1 MHKASIHIEVTA
13 EHCHYVRQCQKNL
26 LPKLL
31 FIRNLLLHHKCWWKY
46 EEIKV
51 IICNLLFNIGTSEN
65 DFAKV
70 VTLYTKLARSHQYDC
85 EAVKTFD
92 KLMVRF
98 HHHQMIYS
106 SKISKQGHFFLS
118 LQNYISPSADMF
130 FNDRIYQKLC
140 LILVLQKEF
149 LLWTYGEC
157 VQFFLW
163 PLASLID
170 FYIWFSPFNIMTIHF
185 GNTNFYAKYNRVQ

>member
-70 VTLYTKLARSHQYDC
+70 VTLYTKLAGSHQYDC

-92 KLMVRF
+92 KLMVKF

-157 VQFFLW
+157 VQFFCDL
-163 PLASLID
+163 
-170 FYIWFSPFNIMTIHF
+170 
-185 GNTNFYAKYNRVQ
+185 

>member
-51 IICNLLFNIGTSEN
+51 VICNLLFNIGTSEN

-92 KLMVRF
+92 KLMVKF

-106 SKISKQGHFFLS
+106 SKISKQGNFFLS
-118 LQNYISPSADMF
+118 LQNYIPHLRICFLMIESIKNYVSYWFYKKSSCYELMESVYSF
-130 FNDRIYQKLC
+130 FVTFSFLDWLLY
-140 LILVLQKEF
+140 LVF
-149 LLWTYGEC
+149 T
-157 VQFFLW
+157 F
-163 PLASLID
+163 
-170 FYIWFSPFNIMTIHF
+170 
-185 GNTNFYAKYNRVQ
+185 

>member
-31 FIRNLLLHHKCWWKY
+31 FILLHHKCWWKY

-51 IICNLLFNIGTSEN
+51 VICNLLFNIGTSEN

-92 KLMVRF
+92 NQWWDFTTIKWSIAVKSR
-98 HHHQMIYS
+98 
-106 SKISKQGHFFLS
+106 SKDIFFFLYKTIFPHLRICFLMIESIKNYVS
-118 LQNYISPSADMF
+118 L
-130 FNDRIYQKLC
+130 
-140 LILVLQKEF
+140 LVLQKEF
-149 LLWTYGEC
+149 LFWTYGEC
-157 VQFFLW
+157 VQFFCDL
-163 PLASLID
+163 
-170 FYIWFSPFNIMTIHF
+170 
-185 GNTNFYAKYNRVQ
+185 

>member
-31 FIRNLLLHHKCWWKY
+31 FIKNLVLHHKCWWKY

-51 IICNLLFNIGTSEN
+51 VICNLLFNIGTSEN

-92 KLMVRF
+92 NQWWDFTTIKWSIAVKSR
-98 HHHQMIYS
+98 
-106 SKISKQGHFFLS
+106 SKDIFFFLYKTIFPHLRICFLIKES
-118 LQNYISPSADMF
+118 IKNYV
-130 FNDRIYQKLC
+130 L
-140 LILVLQKEF
+140 LLVLQKEF

-157 VQFFLW
+157 VQFFCDL
-163 PLASLID
+163 
-170 FYIWFSPFNIMTIHF
+170 
-185 GNTNFYAKYNRVQ
+185 

>member
-31 FIRNLLLHHKCWWKY
+31 FIRNLLLHCYITSVDENMRKFRSSS
-46 EEIKV
+46 V
-51 IICNLLFNIGTSEN
+51 ICYFNIGASEN

-70 VTLYTKLARSHQYDC
+70 VTLYTKLARSYQYDC

-92 KLMVRF
+92 NQWWDFTTIKWSISVKSR
-98 HHHQMIYS
+98 
-106 SKISKQGHFFLS
+106 SKDIFFFLYKTIFPHLRICFLMIESIKNYVS
-118 LQNYISPSADMF
+118 L
-130 FNDRIYQKLC
+130 
-140 LILVLQKEF
+140 LVLQKEF

-157 VQFFLW
+157 VQFFCDL
-163 PLASLID
+163 
-170 FYIWFSPFNIMTIHF
+170 
-185 GNTNFYAKYNRVQ
+185 

>member
-92 KLMVRF
+92 KLMVKF

-140 LILVLQKEF
+140 LVNSHYWFYKKSSCYELMESVYSFFVTFSFLDWLLYLVF
-149 LLWTYGEC
+149 T
-157 VQFFLW
+157 F
-163 PLASLID
+163 
-170 FYIWFSPFNIMTIHF
+170 
-185 GNTNFYAKYNRVQ
+185 